1 MFIASENDDEHNPIP
16 IAKKSFYEF
25 NFKSGR
31 NLTFVL
37 TCNNTVS
44 DDEVSE
50 TIRPRCRNESTREQS
65 SA

>member
-1 MFIASENDDEHNPIP
+1 MASENDDEHNPMP
-16 IAKKSFYEF
+16 IAKKSFFDFY
-25 NFKSGR
+25 FKLGH
-31 NLTFVL
+31 NLVLVL

-50 TIRPRCRNESTREQS
+50 AIRPRCRNESTREQS